1 MTDDFL
7 KIIEATIVKDY
18 KVACKFQDGKIKLYD
33 FEPLLKFDV
42 FKILKDNYELFKNF
56 KLAFRTITWCDGTID
71 LDPEDI
77 YQYGKDIS
85 LEFKGVR
92 INH

>member
-7 KIIEATIVKDY
+7 EIIDATIVKDY

-33 FEPLLKFDV
+33 FEPLLKFDA
-42 FKILKDNYELFKNF
+42 FKILKDNYEIFKNF

-77 YQYGKDIS
+77 YAHGKDIS
-85 LEFKGVR
+85 LEFK
-92 INH
+92 NNN

>member
-1 MTDDFL
+1 MTDDFPM
-7 KIIEATIVKDY
+7 IIDATIVKDY

-33 FEPLLKFDV
+33 FEPLLKFDA

-56 KLAFRTITWCDGTID
+56 KLAFRTFTWCDGTID

-77 YQYGKDIS
+77 YEQGKDIS
-85 LEFKGVR
+85 LEFK
-92 INH
+92 NNS

>member
-77 YQYGKDIS
+77 YEHRKDIS
-85 LEFKGVR
+85 LEFK
-92 INH
+92 NNS

>member
-1 MTDDFL
+1 MTDKLL

-77 YQYGKDIS
+77 YEHGKDIS
-85 LEFKGVR
+85 LEFK
-92 INH
+92 NNS

>member
-56 KLAFRTITWCDGTID
+56 KLAFRTIT
-71 LDPEDI
+71 
-77 YQYGKDIS
+77 
-85 LEFKGVR
+85 
-92 INH
+92 